1 MKRGVAVVLAILVL
15 IVLLALVAVFQ
26 ILAMR
31 VVARNWQDWSR
42 GRLAFVGAL
51 LVPGALATLWLV
63 GYVSLLISDSND
75 SLDDAPQRA
84 LGAGLLLV
92 AVMALLSLPSGLIA
106 GWRAGASAAKRRS
119 SLLDPFE

>member
-1 MKRGVAVVLAILVL
+1 MPEVA
-15 IVLLALVAVFQ
+15 
-26 ILAMR
+26 
-31 VVARNWQDWSR
+31 
-42 GRLAFVGAL
+42 
-51 LVPGALATLWLV
+51 
-63 GYVSLLISDSND
+63 
-75 SLDDAPQRA
+75 APHA

>member
-15 IVLLALVAVFQ
+15 IVLLALLAVFQ

-51 LVPGALATLWLV
+51 LVPGVLATLWLV
-63 GYVSLLISDSND
+63 GFVAQLFSMPEVA
-75 SLDDAPQRA
+75 APHA

>member
-1 MKRGVAVVLAILVL
+1 
-15 IVLLALVAVFQ
+15 
-26 ILAMR
+26 MR
-31 VVARNWQDWSR
+31 VVARNWQGWSR
-42 GRLAFVGAL
+42 GKLAFVAPCSCRGLWARSGWSAL
-51 LVPGALATLWLV
+51 SR
-63 GYVSLLISDSND
+63 SLF
-75 SLDDAPQRA
+75 DARSGRPHA